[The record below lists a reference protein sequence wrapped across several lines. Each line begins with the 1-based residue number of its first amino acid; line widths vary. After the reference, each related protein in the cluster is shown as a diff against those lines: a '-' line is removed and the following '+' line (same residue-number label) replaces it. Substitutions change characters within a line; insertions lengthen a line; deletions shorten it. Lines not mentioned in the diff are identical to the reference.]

1 MRNIHRMIRLDL
13 FLWYSI
19 IPLVKKTCIFNVDI
33 PIYISISDPSSLLGV
48 RLPPDT
54 EIIKYTS
61 SIVGPKIPGTT
72 NRGRKKTISLD
83 PNPLLAGI
91 PGLTTGTG
99 VSPAKRARLEAEY
112 GHVQNAHQSDRV
124 EVIKLPPT
132 VNSNG
137 AYNLSKSAKKETT
150 DSALDMSSDWTAA
163 LNFSAKGSTP
173 SNLNDDSDAP
183 LNLCMKSSDSKNNNS
198 GSMASGGSTG
208 SGSSSGGGGGLGGN
222 GGATDLSSDAASNS
236 LQSLSCIT
244 AALGSG
250 SGNDRMCK
258 SMLWCMHLSSLQ
270 VVLSFV
276 SSSFQQKTKTK
287 LQPSTIKRGVREIW
301 VVAFRNRRKIPSP
314 HSWRRAVPLD
324 LNRCCPH
331 SNCLVRALIW

>member
-1 MRNIHRMIRLDL
+1 M
-13 FLWYSI
+13 
-19 IPLVKKTCIFNVDI
+19 
-33 PIYISISDPSSLLGV
+33 LGV

-137 AYNLSKSAKKETT
+137 AYNLSKSAKKEAT
-150 DSALDMSSDWTAA
+150 DSALDMSADWAAA
-163 LNFSAKGSTP
+163 LNFSAKASAAAA
-173 SNLNDDSDAP
+173 SNMNDDSDAP
-183 LNLCMKSSDSKNNNS
+183 LNLCMKSSDSKNNNNS
-198 GSMASGGSTG
+198 GSSTSGG
-208 SGSSSGGGGGLGGN
+208 SSGGGGGGGS
-222 GGATDLSSDAASNS
+222 GATDLSNDAASNS

-258 SMLWCMHLSSLQ
+258 SML
-270 VVLSFV
+270 
-276 SSSFQQKTKTK
+276 
-287 LQPSTIKRGVREIW
+287 
-301 VVAFRNRRKIPSP
+301 
-314 HSWRRAVPLD
+314 
-324 LNRCCPH
+324 
-331 SNCLVRALIW
+331 

>member
-1 MRNIHRMIRLDL
+1 MQKQNLNVTIIIIKK
-13 FLWYSI
+13 YS
-19 IPLVKKTCIFNVDI
+19 
-33 PIYISISDPSSLLGV
+33 SINSDPSSLLGV

-137 AYNLSKSAKKETT
+137 AYNLSKSAKKEAT
-150 DSALDMSSDWTAA
+150 DSALDMSTDWAAA
-163 LNFSAKGSTP
+163 LNFSAKATAASTM
-173 SNLNDDSDAP
+173 NDDSDAP
-183 LNLCMKSSDSKNNNS
+183 LNLCMKSSDSKNNNNNS
-198 GSMASGGSTG
+198 GSATSGGSTG
-208 SGSSSGGGGGLGGN
+208 GGGGS
-222 GGATDLSSDAASNS
+222 GATDLSNDAASNS

-258 SMLWCMHLSSLQ
+258 SML
-270 VVLSFV
+270 
-276 SSSFQQKTKTK
+276 
-287 LQPSTIKRGVREIW
+287 
-301 VVAFRNRRKIPSP
+301 
-314 HSWRRAVPLD
+314 
-324 LNRCCPH
+324 
-331 SNCLVRALIW
+331 